1 MRSRRAS
8 ELRPRKQP
16 SQERSRVTVG
26 VILEAAARVFAA
38 EGYASA
44 TTNRIAAKAG
54 VSVGSL
60 YEYFPN
66 KDALLVALMEAHIA
80 EGQEI
85 LTAAGSEAL
94 RPGLSLRHSVARL
107 VQAMIEFHARD
118 RQLHRVLF
126 EETPLPPRIR
136 RQLAEVEQTI
146 AGYVAAFL
154 RQHPDV
160 TAPDVDLAAMVLV
173 HAIEGLTHRLVVHG
187 DAQSDAAQIEE
198 LVTLA
203 TAFLTAPRGSAGV

>member
-16 SQERSRVTVG
+16 AQERSRATVG
-26 VILEAAARVFAA
+26 VILEAAARVFASH
-38 EGYASA
+38 GYAAA

-80 EGQEI
+80 EGQAI
-85 LTAAGSEAL
+85 LARAGAEAL
-94 RPGLSLRHSVARL
+94 VPGMSLRQSVGRL
-107 VQAMIEFHARD
+107 VQAMIDLHGRD

-126 EETPLPPRIR
+126 EETPLPARIR
-136 RQLAEVEQTI
+136 RQLADVERAVADHI
-146 AGYVAAFL
+146 ADFL
-154 RQHPDV
+154 RGHPEV
-160 TAPDVDLAAMVLV
+160 TAPDPDLAAMVLV
-173 HAIEGLTHRLVVHG
+173 QAIEGLTHRLVVHG
-187 DAQSDAAQIEE
+187 DAASDPAQAAE

-203 TAFLTAPRGSAGV
+203 TAFLTAPRLP